1 MVRHMIP
8 WNFESRNIAGLA
20 FLFIGFFA
28 SPAFPASSIQVSW
41 DASPEPDLM
50 GYNVYMGTSKGS
62 YHTTKNTGPN
72 PSYVFQNLPQG
83 ITYYFT
89 VTAYDQTNNESLPS
103 EEVSVK
109 IPDITIPTTPG
120 NLTLNSASTTQV
132 AFSWTAST
140 DNVGVTGYDVA
151 RNNVVIGQPT
161 TNAFVDTTTS
171 PGTTY
176 HYTVKARDANG
187 NVSASS
193 SPLTVSVPSV
203 SVPPVPL
210 QDLIA
215 PSVPQNLTLNS
226 ASTTQVALSWTA
238 STDNVGVTGYD
249 VARNNVVIGQ
259 PTTNAFV
266 DTTTS
271 PGMTYHYTVKA
282 RDANGNVSAWSAPLQ
297 FTTSQVLAQLNVS
310 VSGNGTVVSTPNNIN
325 CPKQSCSASYP
336 NQTVV
341 TLTPIAG
348 NGWTFSG
355 WSGSCT
361 GTAACSVTL
370 TGNRTVNANFTKD
383 TQARSVK
390 DSRNAGRQR
399 RTR

>member
-8 WNFESRNIAGLA
+8 WNFANRNIAGLV
-20 FLFIGFFA
+20 FSFIGLCA
-28 SPAFPASSIQVSW
+28 SPAFSASSIQLSW

-50 GYNVYMGTSKGS
+50 GYNVYMGTSQGS

-109 IPDITIPTTPG
+109 IPDIIMPTTPG
-120 NLTLNSASTTQV
+120 NLTLNSASNAQV

-161 TNAFVDTTTS
+161 TNAFVD
-171 PGTTY
+171 
-176 HYTVKARDANG
+176 K
-187 NVSASS
+187 
-193 SPLTVSVPSV
+193 
-203 SVPPVPL
+203 
-210 QDLIA
+210 
-215 PSVPQNLTLNS
+215 
-226 ASTTQVALSWTA
+226 
-238 STDNVGVTGYD
+238 
-249 VARNNVVIGQ
+249 
-259 PTTNAFV
+259 
-266 DTTTS
+266 TTS

-297 FTTSQVLAQLNVS
+297 FTTAQVMAQLEVF
-310 VSGNGTVVSTPNNIN
+310 VSGSGSVVSTPNGIN
-325 CPKQSCSASYP
+325 CPRRSCSASYP

-341 TLTPIAG
+341 TLTPKPG

-361 GTAACSVTL
+361 GTAACSLAL
-370 TGNRTVNANFTKD
+370 TENRTVNANFTKGS
-383 TQARSVK
+383 QSGSVK
-390 DSRNAGRQR
+390 DSRNVKGQR

>member
-1 MVRHMIP
+1 MTQHMIP
-8 WNFESRNIAGLA
+8 LNFTSKNIAGLA
-20 FLFIGFFA
+20 FFFIGFFT
-28 SPAFPASSIQVSW
+28 SPAFPASSILVSW

-50 GYNVYMGTSKGS
+50 GYNVYMGTSQGS

-109 IPDITIPTTPG
+109 IPDITMPTTPG
-120 NLTLNSASTTQV
+120 NLTLNSTSNTQV
-132 AFSWTAST
+132 SFSWTAST

-151 RNNVVIGQPT
+151 RNNVVIGQSS
-161 TNAFVDTTTS
+161 TNAYVD
-171 PGTTY
+171 
-176 HYTVKARDANG
+176 KA
-187 NVSASS
+187 
-193 SPLTVSVPSV
+193 
-203 SVPPVPL
+203 
-210 QDLIA
+210 
-215 PSVPQNLTLNS
+215 
-226 ASTTQVALSWTA
+226 
-238 STDNVGVTGYD
+238 
-249 VARNNVVIGQ
+249 
-259 PTTNAFV
+259 
-266 DTTTS
+266 TS
-271 PGMTYHYTVKA
+271 PGMTYYYTVKA

-297 FTTSQVLAQLNVS
+297 FTPSQVLAQLNVS
-310 VSGNGTVVSTPNNIN
+310 VSGNGTIVSTPNNIN

-341 TLTPIAG
+341 TLTPISG

-370 TGNRTVNANFTKD
+370 SGNRTVNANFTKD

-390 DSRNAGRQR
+390 DSRNAGRHR